1 MVRFHQFVKACFLL
15 FVFVLGLLLLVFVL
29 LVVVLVVDVLVY
41 LALALGLG
49 LGLGLWLVLVVEPDE
64 LLVEPVVL
72 EFEVLGV
79 AVARLGVV
87 VVSVQLKLL

>member
-15 FVFVLGLLLLVFVL
+15 FLFVLGLLLRGDVVEL
-29 LVVVLVVDVLVY
+29 LVLVY
-41 LALALGLG
+41 LALALALALALGLG
-49 LGLGLWLVLVVEPDE
+49 LGLVLLRGDVVELLV

-72 EFEVLGV
+72 KFEVLGV
-79 AVARLGVV
+79 AVTRLGV